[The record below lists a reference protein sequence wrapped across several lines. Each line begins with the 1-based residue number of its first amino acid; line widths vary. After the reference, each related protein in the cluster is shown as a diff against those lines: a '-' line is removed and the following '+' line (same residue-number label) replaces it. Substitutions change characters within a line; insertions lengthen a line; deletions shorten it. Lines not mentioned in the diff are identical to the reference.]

1 MLSVLLFLPDFMQI
15 HQPSANWV
23 SVVFVVWGSRKK
35 CFSQVSESSQSTH
48 QLW

>member
-23 SVVFVVWGSRKK
+23 SVVFVVGI
-35 CFSQVSESSQSTH
+35 
-48 QLW
+48 